1 MLLAPHRYSLGEAM
15 HRLVLHYGTRAFA
28 ALTGVLLLAAPLAAQ
43 LKVSN
48 ALLVFVDGDG
58 DVGLARQTPLGV
70 TPDGT
75 VWILAETREALYMVG
90 RGSAARRVGR
100 RGSGPGEYLR
110 ISSFGWLAD
119 TLWISDEGTS
129 RITYLAEHGAGRV
142 RTQPFI
148 GAMTARAFMTQ
159 PLALSPDGNAICGLL
174 PTGAVSGV
182 SVLQTEPLARVA
194 RHGKSPWDTLLL
206 LDVRHRTHEV
216 MNGNVKITSA
226 QLMSDATLWALS
238 RNGKFSLHV
247 DRSDEASASL
257 RPTVVTVQHT
267 DKRLLYRLELLSP
280 RARTTRADVDRL
292 VQAKVNTFNLMRK
305 DDWIPPLSVAAYG
318 RGMFVPRFRIAVT
331 EAVLGDDGTALLRG
345 NDWSS
350 GAVRYTWIRPDGTLR
365 GTFELPVRQYVR
377 AVSQSWIWT
386 VEEDDDGGARL
397 IRQLLK

>member
-1 MLLAPHRYSLGEAM
+1 MPRSPRAVAAFLSVSLLATP
-15 HRLVLHYGTRAFA
+15 V
-28 ALTGVLLLAAPLAAQ
+28 AAQ

-48 ALLVFVDGDG
+48 TSLVFADDDG
-58 DVGLARQTPLGV
+58 DVGLTRRTSLGV
-70 TPDGT
+70 SSDGT
-75 VWILAETREALYMVG
+75 VAMLAETREALYMVG

-129 RITYLAEHGAGRV
+129 RITYWAEQGAGKA

-159 PLALSPDGNAICGLL
+159 PLALTPDGHAICGLL
-174 PTGAVSGV
+174 ANSAGSGV
-182 SVLQTEPLARVA
+182 QVIQSEPLARIT
-194 RHGKSPWDTLLL
+194 RHGKAPWDTLLL

-216 MNGNVKITSA
+216 MNGSVKITST

-267 DKRLLYRLELLSP
+267 DKRLLYRLELPGP
-280 RARTTRADVDRL
+280 RVRTTRADVDRL
-292 VQAKVNTFNLMRK
+292 VQAKVNMFNLLRK
-305 DDWIPPLSVAAYG
+305 DDWIPPLSAATYG
-318 RGMFVPRFRIAVT
+318 RNMFVPRFRIAVT
-331 EAVLGDDGTALLRG
+331 EAVIGDDGTALLRG

-350 GAVRYTWIRPDGTLR
+350 GNVTYTWIKPDGKLR
-365 GTFELPVRQYVR
+365 GSFELPVRQYVR
-377 AVSQSWIWT
+377 AVSRSWIWT
-386 VEEDDDGGARL
+386 VDEDDDGGARL
-397 IRQLLK
+397 LRHSVG